1 MTKMRYKL
9 LIEYDGTGYVG
20 WQKQPGHPSIQQA
33 IETAI
38 FRFCQES
45 GDVYGSGRT
54 DAGVHALGQVAH
66 VDLAKEFD
74 VYKMRQ
80 ALNFYL
86 RNDRIAVLDVQGQP
100 ESFHARFSAIKRRY
114 IYRMVARPAPLA
126 LDLNKA
132 WHVYRPLSVAAM
144 QEAALYLVGHH
155 DFSTFRASECQAASP
170 MKTVDK
176 IEIMQQGDIIEFF
189 VEAKSF
195 LHHQVRNIVG
205 SLKLVGEGK
214 WTPLDLKAA
223 LEACDRTK
231 GGPTAPACGLYFH
244 SVDYDVDYED
254 EKI

>member
-1 MTKMRYKL
+1 MMILRYKL

-38 FRFCQES
+38 FKFCQAEVE
-45 GDVYGSGRT
+45 VYGSGRT

-74 VYKMRQ
+74 LYKMRQ

-86 RNDRIAVLDVQGQP
+86 HPNRIAILEVQRRP
-100 ESFHARFSAIKRRY
+100 APFHARFSAIKRRY
-114 IYRMVARPAPLA
+114 IYRMVARSAPLA
-126 LDLNKA
+126 LDFNKA
-132 WHVYRPLSVAAM
+132 WHVYRPLSIAAM
-144 QEAALYLVGHH
+144 QAAAPYLLGHH
-155 DFSTFRASECQAASP
+155 DFSSFRASECQAASP

-176 IEIMQQGDIIEFF
+176 IAITQQGDIIEFF

-195 LHHQVRNIVG
+195 LHHQVRNMVG

-214 WTPLDLKAA
+214 WTSLDLKAA
-223 LEACDRTK
+223 LEACDRRK

-244 SVDYDVDYED
+244 SVDYED
-254 EKI
+254 QEG